1 MDFVKKTSHFRELVD
16 EQIANVFEQQR
27 ERGVPEKLVEVM
39 AYAAST
45 GGKRYRP
52 VLCLTACQAVGGK
65 VENALNAAIAIE
77 LLHTYTLIHDDL
89 PCMDNDLLRR
99 GQPTVHAKY
108 GEDMA
113 VLSGDGM
120 QALAFEYVAGCLR
133 DELTVD
139 QRLAQVK
146 EFARAAGP
154 AGVVGGQWKDV
165 FSNGEFSKELV
176 DYVHHHKTADLIICA
191 TVMGAI
197 AGGASADV
205 IETLCA
211 FAFRLGVAFQVIDD
225 ILDGEDPAK
234 ATELSILRIMSESE
248 ARALAAKLSD
258 EALELLAM
266 LPKVSNAKAEDS
278 REDLRTLVEEQLK
291 RTL

>member
-1 MDFVKKTSHFRELVD
+1 MDFVKKTSQFRELVD
-16 EQIANVFEQQR
+16 TQIASVFEKQA

-39 AYAAST
+39 AYAAGT

-99 GQPTVHAKY
+99 GLPTVHAKY
-108 GEDMA
+108 GEDVA
-113 VLSGDGM
+113 VLAGDGM
-120 QALAFEYVAGCLR
+120 QALAFEYVAGTLR
-133 DELTVD
+133 DELTAE
-139 QRLAQVK
+139 QKLAQIK

-154 AGVVGGQWKDV
+154 AGVVGGQWEDV
-165 FSNGEFSKELV
+165 TVKGGFSIELV

-197 AGGASADV
+197 AGGASTEV
-205 IETLCA
+205 VETLRG

-225 ILDGEDPAK
+225 ILDGDDPAK
-234 ATELSILRIMSESE
+234 ANELSILRIMSVEE
-248 ARALAAKLSD
+248 ARALACKLSD
-258 EALELLAM
+258 EAIELLDM
-266 LPKVSNAKAEDS
+266 LPPISNAKAEES
-278 REDLRTLVEEQLK
+278 RANLRMLVEEQLK
-291 RTL
+291 RTI

>member
-16 EQIANVFEQQR
+16 AQIAAVFEQQAD
-27 ERGVPEKLVEVM
+27 RGVPEKLIEVM
-39 AYAAST
+39 AYAAGT

-99 GQPTVHAKY
+99 GLPTVHAKY
-108 GEDMA
+108 GEDVA
-113 VLSGDGM
+113 VLAGDGM
-120 QALAFEYVAGCLR
+120 QALAFDYVSGVLR
-133 DELTVD
+133 DELTAE
-139 QRLAQVK
+139 QRLAQIK

-154 AGVVGGQWKDV
+154 AGVVGGQWEDV
-165 FSNGEFSKELV
+165 TFKGEFSKELV

-197 AGGASADV
+197 AGGANAEI
-205 IETLCA
+205 IETLRG

-225 ILDGEDPAK
+225 ILDGDDLAK
-234 ATELSILRIMSESE
+234 STELSILRIMGEAE
-248 ARALAAKLSD
+248 ARALATRLSA
-258 EALELLAM
+258 EALELLDM
-266 LPKVSNAKAEDS
+266 LPKVSNAKAEES
-278 REDLRTLVEEQLK
+278 RTNLRMLVEEQLK
-291 RTL
+291 RTV